1 MRIHPR
7 YFNRFMVIVAVTG
20 IIVIALASYFYVNRQ
35 EQRFLDRLDRSDPA
49 EFAFVGLDGD
59 TIRIP
64 PDRNTVVLF
73 WATWSDRSIEELND
87 LSDWWQD
94 HPDFKVIAAF
104 VKDAAEYA
112 RAYQRPEHDGF
123 QIADGT
129 EVYQDLRVPGV
140 PSAILFGPDRM
151 IAATQVGSAGSE
163 HEPVWR
169 EHGGQSMPAEEPK
182 PL

>member
-1 MRIHPR
+1 
-7 YFNRFMVIVAVTG
+7 MVIVAVTG
-20 IIVIALASYFYVNRQ
+20 IIVIALASYFYVSRQ

-64 PDRNTVVLF
+64 PDRHTVVLF
-73 WATWSDRSIEELND
+73 WATWSDRSMEELND

-112 RAYQRPEHDGF
+112 RAHQRPGDEGF

-140 PSAILFGPDRM
+140 PSAILFAPDLEV
-151 IAATQVGSAGSE
+151 AATQVGSAGSE
-163 HEPVWR
+163 QEPAWR
-169 EHGGQSMPAEEPK
+169 KHVGTSTPAEESK